1 MYVHKRPYLI
11 RDYVR
16 LFRHQSSTEVTLCF
30 ILSQAG
36 TESTLYSSLQTL
48 AKTMT
53 TFSLISNKIYSS
65 LQNLVKKLW
74 LSSP

>member
-1 MYVHKRPYLI
+1 MYVHECPYLI

-16 LFRHQSSTEVTLCF
+16 LFRHQSLQKLHF
-30 ILSQAG
+30 ALFLSQAG

-53 TFSLISNKIYSS
+53 KFSLISKKIHNSF
-65 LQNLVKKLW
+65 QNLFKNYD
-74 LSSP
+74 

>member
-36 TESTLYSSLQTL
+36 TESTLYSSLQT
-48 AKTMT
+48 
-53 TFSLISNKIYSS
+53 
-65 LQNLVKKLW
+65 
-74 LSSP
+74 